1 MHGGREGE
9 GGVLPLALPGWLPP
23 GRRDDGPGQCR
34 ASVAAMPQA
43 PAALQLATE
52 GLDAEPFAQQ
62 HCVQQG
68 QQLALHGVATTSN
81 QVATPPEAL
90 LARLGPVQTFPL
102 PAAARASSRWRSLR
116 PAVILKALACPLWLM
131 PGWSLQP
138 KTPWR
143 TTPASPGKTLLWLM
157 AALRQRAGLVRQVDA
172 GLLATAGRQPV
183 QGQQQVGQQAHKW
196 ATSGECCKA
205 GPVLA
210 PEDLVPALLAVL
222 VGREGEQ
229 HQDGQHLAA
238 GELVRSPAPAP

>member
-1 MHGGREGE
+1 MDQGSAGPAWR
-9 GGVLPLALPGWLPP
+9 LCPRPLLHFK
-23 GRRDDGPGQCR
+23 
-34 ASVAAMPQA
+34 
-43 PAALQLATE
+43 LATE

-183 QGQQQVGQQAHKW
+183 QGQQQAGQQAHKW

-205 GPVLA
+205 IPRYSRLRTSGASTACSPCRPRGGTAPGWAASGRGRACPLSCPGALRGAGGPRPTGLA
-210 PEDLVPALLAVL
+210 KQSRARVD
-222 VGREGEQ
+222 Q
-229 HQDGQHLAA
+229 T
-238 GELVRSPAPAP
+238 